1 MHPPRVGL
9 RRLLLRLGAAVLLT
23 GALAGLAIG
32 PASAHDDPTIPHWVP
47 DDPSSP
53 HITGEARPRQIV
65 VVEVYGLIDPITASY
80 IKRQLVAA
88 MGRHAVGV
96 ALQIDSA
103 GTTLDDAELVELLD
117 SVRLAHAPVGV
128 WVGPSGAQALGGA
141 AHLVTAADFAAIA
154 PGGRIGDFT
163 AVEGLVHAHGGA
175 SRRDSQPG
183 AASRRDSQPGAD
195 TADMGDHGTGAN
207 GTVTGDVHSHEAD
220 GLHSGVSVRYYD
232 AETAMGAG
240 LTHSTA
246 PVIGEFL
253 FAMSDAGV
261 LPPISQ
267 SVTDDDSVVRRA
279 PADDVVVSFVK
290 LPLLD
295 SLFHTAASPAVAYLL
310 LVAGLSLLLL
320 DFYTGGIGI
329 AAVVAATCGLL
340 AAFGLGTLD
349 IRPWALALL
358 IAGFVAFAVD
368 LQTGVPRFWTAAGAA
383 AVLAGSLTLF
393 GRHSMSWIPLLV
405 GLAGVGAFVLSG
417 LPALVRTRYG
427 TATVGR
433 EWLIGVE
440 GTAVTDVDPD
450 GTVEVH
456 GARWRARVNR
466 LTPLQAGEPMRV
478 SGLSGVVLEV
488 EPLEGAAV
496 DYREMRRSRADSD
509 ADAVVS
515 ETE

>member
-1 MHPPRVGL
+1 MHPPRARL
-9 RRLLLRLGAAVLLT
+9 RRLLMRLGAAVLLT
-23 GALAGLAIG
+23 GAFAGLLTG
-32 PASAHDDPTIPHWVP
+32 PASAHDDPEIPHVIP
-47 DDPSSP
+47 DDPATP
-53 HITGEARPRQIV
+53 HIAGEARPRQIV
-65 VVEVYGLIDPITASY
+65 VVEVHGLIDPIMASY
-80 IKRQLVAA
+80 IKRQLVTA
-88 MGRHAVGV
+88 MGLHAVGV
-96 ALQIDSA
+96 VLQIDSA

-117 SVRLAHAPVGV
+117 SVRLAHAPVGA

-141 AHLVTAADFAAIA
+141 AHLVTTADFAAIA
-154 PGGRIGDFT
+154 PGGRIGEFT
-163 AVEGLVHAHGGA
+163 AVEGLVHAHA
-175 SRRDSQPG
+175 P
-183 AASRRDSQPGAD
+183 RRDSQPGAD
-195 TADMGDHGTGAN
+195 TSATGTHGTDVREAGA
-207 GTVTGDVHSHEAD
+207 GDRHSHDSD
-220 GLHSGVSVRYYD
+220 GLHSGTSVRYYD
-232 AETAMGAG
+232 ADTAMGAG

-267 SVTDDDSVVRRA
+267 NVTTEDGVAQRV
-279 PADDVVVSFVK
+279 PADDVVVSFVR

-295 SLFHTAASPAVAYLL
+295 GLFHAVASPAVAYLL
-310 LVAGLSLLLL
+310 LVAALSLLLL

-329 AAVVAATCGLL
+329 AAVVGAACGLL
-340 AAFGLGTLD
+340 TAFGLGTLD
-349 IRPWALALL
+349 IRPWALTLL
-358 IAGFVAFAVD
+358 VAGFVAFAVD
-368 LQTGVPRFWTAAGAA
+368 LQTGVPRFWTVTGSA

-393 GRHSMSWIPLLV
+393 GEHSLSWIPLLV
-405 GLAGVGAFVLSG
+405 GLVGVGVFMLSG

-440 GTAVTDVDPD
+440 GTAVTDIAPD

-456 GARWRARVNR
+456 GAQWRARVNR
-466 LTPLQAGEPMRV
+466 LTPLEAGEPMRV

-496 DYREMRRSRADSD
+496 DYRELRRSRADSG
-509 ADAVVS
+509 ADATVS

>member
-1 MHPPRVGL
+1 MNARQHRRGL
-9 RRLLLRLGAAVLLT
+9 ARLVVATLLLSAVS
-23 GALAGLAIG
+23 GLVAM
-32 PASAHDDPTIPHWVP
+32 PASAHDDPEIPHVIP
-47 DDPSSP
+47 DDPTTP

-65 VVEVYGLIDPITASY
+65 VVEVNGLIDPIMASY
-80 IKRQLVAA
+80 IKRQLVTAD
-88 MGRHAVGV
+88 GLHAIGV
-96 ALQIDSA
+96 VLQVDSA
-103 GTTLDDAELVELLD
+103 GSTLDDDELVELLD
-117 SVRLAHAPVGV
+117 SVRLAHLPVGV

-141 AHLVTAADFAAIA
+141 AHLATTADFAAIA
-154 PGGRIGDFT
+154 PGGRIGEFT
-163 AVEGLVHAHGGA
+163 AVEGLVHAHG
-175 SRRDSQPG
+175 
-183 AASRRDSQPGAD
+183 AASRHDSQHGDAAD
-195 TADMGDHGTGAN
+195 NASSQA
-207 GTVTGDVHSHEAD
+207 VHSHEGD
-220 GLHSGVSVRYYD
+220 GLHSGTSVRYYD
-232 AETAMGAG
+232 ADTAKGAG

-253 FAMSDAGV
+253 FAMSDEGL
-261 LPPISQ
+261 LPPIGQ
-267 SVTDDDSVVRRA
+267 NVTGDDGVVRRA
-279 PADDVVVSFVK
+279 PADDVIVSFVK

-295 SLFHTAASPAVAYLL
+295 GLFHTAASPAVAYLL
-310 LVAGLSLLLL
+310 LLAGLSLLLL

-329 AAVVAATCGLL
+329 AAMVAAVCVLL

-349 IRPWALALL
+349 FRPWALVLL

-368 LQTGVPRFWTAAGAA
+368 IQTGVPRFWTAAGGA

-393 GRHSMSWIPLLV
+393 GQHSMSWIPLLV
-405 GLAGVGAFVLSG
+405 GLVGVGAFVLSG

-440 GTAVTDVDPD
+440 GAAVTDIDPD

-466 LTPLQAGEPMRV
+466 LTPLQAGEPLRV

-496 DYREMRRSRADSD
+496 DYRQMRRKQTDST
-509 ADAVVS
+509 VS

>member
-1 MHPPRVGL
+1 M
-9 RRLLLRLGAAVLLT
+9 LLRLGAAVLLT
-23 GALAGLAIG
+23 SALAGLATA
-32 PASAHDDPTIPHWVP
+32 PASAHEDPEIPHVIP
-47 DDPSSP
+47 DDPATP
-53 HITGEARPRQIV
+53 HIAGEARPRQIV
-65 VVEVYGLIDPITASY
+65 VVEVHGLIDPIMASY
-80 IKRQLVAA
+80 IKRQLVTA
-88 MGRHAVGV
+88 MGLHAVGV

-103 GTTLDDAELVELLD
+103 GTTLDDADLVDLLD
-117 SVRLAHAPVGV
+117 SVRLSHVPVGA

-141 AHLVTAADFAAIA
+141 AHLVTTADFAAIA
-154 PGGRIGDFT
+154 PGGRIGEFT
-163 AVEGLVHAHGGA
+163 AVEGLVHAHA
-175 SRRDSQPG
+175 PRRDSQLDADS
-183 AASRRDSQPGAD
+183 AATD
-195 TADMGDHGTGAN
+195 TA
-207 GTVTGDVHSHEAD
+207 DVHSHEGD
-220 GLHSGVSVRYYD
+220 GLHSGTSVRYYD
-232 AETAMGAG
+232 ADTAMGAG

-267 SVTDDDSVVRRA
+267 NVTTEDGVAQRV
-279 PADDVVVSFVK
+279 PADDVVVSFVR

-295 SLFHTAASPAVAYLL
+295 GLFHAVASPAVAYLL
-310 LVAGLSLLLL
+310 LVAALSLLLL

-329 AAVVAATCGLL
+329 AAVVGAACGLL

-358 IAGFVAFAVD
+358 VAGFVAFAVD
-368 LQTGVPRFWTAAGAA
+368 LQTGVPRFWTVTGSA

-393 GRHSMSWIPLLV
+393 GEHSLSWIPLLV
-405 GLAGVGAFVLSG
+405 GLVGVGVFMLSG

-440 GTAVTDVDPD
+440 GTAVTDIAPD

-456 GARWRARVNR
+456 GAQWRARVNR
-466 LTPLQAGEPMRV
+466 LTPLEAGEPMRV

-496 DYREMRRSRADSD
+496 DYRELRRSRADSG
-509 ADAVVS
+509 ADATVS

>member
-1 MHPPRVGL
+1 MRELASARSLEGAWVNARQHRRRFSRLAAATLLASAVVGL
-9 RRLLLRLGAAVLLT
+9 VAA
-23 GALAGLAIG
+23 
-32 PASAHDDPTIPHWVP
+32 PASAHDELDPDSHESDIPHIV
-47 DDPSSP
+47 
-53 HITGEARPRQIV
+53 GEERTRLIV
-65 VVEVYGLIDPITASY
+65 VVEVSGLIDPIMASY
-80 IKRQLVAA
+80 IKRQLVTAT
-88 MGRHAVGV
+88 GLHAIAV

-103 GTTLDDAELVELLD
+103 GTTLDGAELVELLD
-117 SVRLAHAPVGV
+117 SVRLAHLPVGA

-175 SRRDSQPG
+175 ARRASQPSTG
-183 AASRRDSQPGAD
+183 TAASQDI
-195 TADMGDHGTGAN
+195 
-207 GTVTGDVHSHEAD
+207 HSHDRD
-220 GLHSGVSVRYYD
+220 GLHSGASVRYYD
-232 AETAMGAG
+232 ADTAMGAG

-253 FAMSDAGV
+253 FAMSDEGLLA
-261 LPPISQ
+261 PIGQ
-267 SVTDDDSVVRRA
+267 SVTGDDGIVRRA
-279 PADDVVVSFVK
+279 LADDAVVSFVK
-290 LPLLD
+290 LPPLD
-295 SLFHTAASPAVAYLL
+295 GLFHTAASPAVAYLL
-310 LVAGLSLLLL
+310 LLAGLSLLLL

-329 AAVVAATCGLL
+329 AAIVAAACGLL

-368 LQTGVPRFWTAAGAA
+368 IQTGVPRFWTMSGGA

-393 GRHSMSWIPLLV
+393 GQHSMSWIPLLV
-405 GLAGVGAFVLSG
+405 GLVGVGVFVLSG

-440 GTAVTDVDPD
+440 GIAATDVDPD

-456 GARWRARVNR
+456 GAQWRARVNR
-466 LTPLQAGEPMRV
+466 LTPLQAGEPLRV

-496 DYREMRRSRADSD
+496 DYREMRRKQAHST
-509 ADAVVS
+509 VS